1 MGGPRPWQATGQG
14 SGNPP
19 ARLRIRLAA
28 EHRGQIVRMCLE
40 ALPLEACGLLL
51 GRREGATAE
60 VTEILPAANTRA
72 SPDRYEIAPEAVL
85 AADRRARESGRLL
98 LGAWHSH
105 PGGPPVPSDTDR
117 AEAWPDWCYL
127 IVGLAESAQP
137 KLRAWRLL
145 GEDFVADTLE
155 IE

>member
-1 MGGPRPWQATGQG
+1 MIT
-14 SGNPP
+14 
-19 ARLRIRLAA
+19 
-28 EHRGQIVRMCLE
+28 HCLE
-40 ALPLEACGLLL
+40 ALPLEGCGLLL
-51 GRREGATAE
+51 GRRDEATAE
-60 VTEILPAANTRA
+60 VTEILPAANTLA
-72 SPDRYEIAPEAVL
+72 SPDRYEIAPETVL

-127 IVGLAESAQP
+127 IVGLADSGQP
-137 KLRAWRLL
+137 QLRAWRLL
-145 GEDFVADTLE
+145 GEDFVADALE

>member
-1 MGGPRPWQATGQG
+1 MIA
-14 SGNPP
+14 
-19 ARLRIRLAA
+19 
-28 EHRGQIVRMCLE
+28 HCLE
-40 ALPLEACGLLL
+40 ALPLEGCGLLL
-51 GRREGATAE
+51 GRRDEATAE
-60 VTEILPAANTRA
+60 VTEILPAANTLA
-72 SPDRYEIAPEAVL
+72 SPDRYEIAPETVL

-127 IVGLAESAQP
+127 IVGLADPGQP
-137 KLRAWRLL
+137 QLRAWRLL